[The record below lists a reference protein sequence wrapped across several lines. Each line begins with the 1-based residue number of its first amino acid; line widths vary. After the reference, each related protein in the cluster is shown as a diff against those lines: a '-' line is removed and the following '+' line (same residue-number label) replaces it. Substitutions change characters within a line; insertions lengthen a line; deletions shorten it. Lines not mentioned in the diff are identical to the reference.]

1 MVDAT
6 PSAKAFA
13 ELGLPTSLLDTLI
26 RLGYEQATPI
36 QSGTIPPLL
45 AGRDVV
51 GIAQTGTGK
60 TAAFALPIIADI
72 TLSNRR
78 PQALVLCP
86 TRELSLQVADAFRSY
101 AGNVEGLRVLA
112 ICGGADMRQQ
122 LRSLRDGVHVV
133 VATPGRMLDHIQ
145 RGSIDLS
152 HVTSAVL
159 DEADEMLRMG
169 FIDDVDAILA
179 KTPSERRVA
188 LFSATMPPRIRQ
200 IAQRHLKDP
209 IEIAVSAASSTNVN
223 IEQFYWLA
231 KGASKVEA
239 LKRLLAYEETD
250 GVIVFTRT
258 RESTSAV
265 AEHLSQAGYRAT
277 ALHGDMDQKARVRTV
292 EQLKNGQLD
301 VLVATDVAARGL
313 DVDRITHVINFDIP
327 FDEEAYVHRIGRTGR
342 AGRNGKAILFVSPRE
357 RRMLRNI
364 ERLTKNSIPA
374 MELPSLGAIALKQ
387 RELFAANLREQLTKA
402 PQIHAEQLVDTLANE
417 HNGDYRGLAAQLL
430 GLLAEQKGLA
440 LEPAKVRKQET
451 PFATATSAYPM
462 TDSSEASSSPQKR
475 KARQANRSSDDGTDK
490 QPRKRGA
497 EDSDKGQLGRALP
510 LKNHP
515 DILMERFRLAVG
527 KRHGVEIR
535 EIVGAIANEAG
546 IEGQYIGTVNIQ
558 QEFSTVDLPEGMPK
572 EILQHL
578 KKTRVKGNPLGIA
591 RI

>member
-1 MVDAT
+1 MSDAT
-6 PSAKAFA
+6 PSAKAFS
-13 ELGLPTSLLDTLI
+13 ELGLPASLLETLQQ
-26 RLGYEQATPI
+26 LDYKQATAI

-45 AGRDVV
+45 EGRDVV

-60 TAAFALPIIADI
+60 TAAFALPIVADI
-72 TLSNRR
+72 DLSQRR

-101 AGNVEGLRVLA
+101 ARNAAGLRVLA

-152 HVTSAVL
+152 HVTTAVL

-169 FIDDVDAILA
+169 FIDDVEAILA
-179 KTPSERRVA
+179 KTPSQRRVA

-209 IEIAVSAASSTNVN
+209 VEIAVTAASSTNAN

-265 AEHLSQAGYRAT
+265 AEHLSQAGYCAT
-277 ALHGDMDQKARVRTV
+277 ALHGEMDQKARVRTV
-292 EQLKNGQLD
+292 GQLKSGQLD

-313 DVDRITHVINFDIP
+313 DVERITHVINFDIP

-342 AGRNGKAILFVSPRE
+342 AGRNGKAILFVTPRE
-357 RRMLRNI
+357 RRLLRNI
-364 ERLTKNSIPA
+364 ERVTKNSIPS

-387 RELFAANLREQLTKA
+387 REQFAANVRQQLTKT
-402 PQIHAEQLVDTLANE
+402 PQRQAEQLADDLASE
-417 HNGDYRGLAAQLL
+417 HNGDYRVLAAQLL

-440 LEPAKVRKQET
+440 LEPVKAPKHKT
-451 PFATATSAYPM
+451 PSASATGSHAYADAPATSAP
-462 TDSSEASSSPQKR
+462 ANKR
-475 KARQANRSSDDGTDK
+475 KTQHAKREGDAPTK
-490 QPRKRGA
+490 QPRKRHVDDA
-497 EDSDKGQLGRALP
+497 NPSELGRALP

-515 DILMERFRLAVG
+515 DILMERFRLDVG
-527 KRHGVEIR
+527 KRHGVEAR

-546 IEGQYIGTVNIQ
+546 IEGQYIGIINIQ
-558 QEFSTVDLPEGMPK
+558 QDYSTVDLPEGMPK
-572 EILQHL
+572 EILRHL
-578 KKTRVKGNPLGIA
+578 KKARVKGNPLGIVRA
-591 RI
+591 

>member
-6 PSAKAFA
+6 PSANAFA
-13 ELGLPTSLLDTLI
+13 ELGLPTPLLDTLI
-26 RLGYEQATPI
+26 QLGYKQATSI

-60 TAAFALPIIADI
+60 TAAFALPIVADI
-72 TLSNRR
+72 DLSNRR

-101 AGNVEGLRVLA
+101 ARNAEGLRVLA

-145 RGSIDLS
+145 RGSVDLS
-152 HVTSAVL
+152 HVTTAVL

-179 KTPSERRVA
+179 KTPSQRRVA

-200 IAQRHLKDP
+200 IAQRHLKNP
-209 IEIAVSAASSTNVN
+209 VEVAVTAASSTNAN

-292 EQLKNGQLD
+292 GQLKSGQLD

-342 AGRNGKAILFVSPRE
+342 AGRNGKAILFVAPRE

-364 ERLTKNSIPA
+364 ERLTQNSIPA

-387 RELFAANLREQLTKA
+387 REHFAATLRQQLTKT
-402 PQIHAEQLVDTLANE
+402 PPSHAEQLADTLAGE
-417 HNGDYRGLAAQLL
+417 HDGDYRGLAAQLL
-430 GLLAEQKGLA
+430 GLLAEQKGLS
-440 LEPAKVRKQET
+440 LEPAKARK
-451 PFATATSAYPM
+451 
-462 TDSSEASSSPQKR
+462 SEAPFSTAKAAQSQSASSDAGSSREKR
-475 KARQANRSSDDGTDK
+475 KSRQANRADEDTPK
-490 QPRKRGA
+490 QPRKRSA
-497 EDSDKGQLGRALP
+497 ENSNGGQLGRALP

-515 DILMERFRLAVG
+515 DIIMERFRLAVG
-527 KRHGVEIR
+527 KRHGVEAR

-546 IEGQYIGTVNIQ
+546 IEGQYIGAINIQ

-572 EILQHL
+572 EILKHL
-578 KKTRVKGNPLGIA
+578 KKARVKGAPLDIA
-591 RI
+591 RA